1 MTPYPEPAELAS
13 VAAEAADDKKAT
25 DLVVLDVGEILSLVE
40 LFLLATANNERQLK
54 AVAEAIEDRLRE
66 RYDLRPLR
74 REGQPS
80 SGWMLLDYGDVVCHL
95 FAAEQ
100 RAFYDL
106 ERLWSDVPRYEP
118 LGANAHANAQAGA
131 GAGEVGA

>member
-1 MTPYPEPAELAS
+1 MTAYPDPAELAS

-25 DLVVLDVGEILSLVE
+25 ELVVLDVGDILSLVE
-40 LFLLATANNERQLK
+40 LFLLATAGNERQLK
-54 AVAEAIEDRLRE
+54 AVAESIEDRLRE

-74 REGQPS
+74 REGQPA

-106 ERLWSDVPRYEP
+106 ERLWSDVPRHDP
-118 LGANAHANAQAGA
+118 LTARV
-131 GAGEVGA
+131 GEVGA